1 MKGAFKSTNWK
12 KICLKSIFIFPQ
24 GLPDVSVDKESACS
38 AGDTGDAGLI
48 PGLGKFPGEGNG
60 NPLLYSC
67 LESPCTE
74 KPGVLYSPKGCKQ
87 LDKKKWESRQSQI
100 LKVEAKAL
108 TKRIKCV

>member
-38 AGDTGDAGLI
+38 AGDAGLI

-74 KPGVLYSPKGCKQ
+74 KPGVLQSKGLQ
-87 LDKKKWESRQSQI
+87 TVGQE
-100 LKVEAKAL
+100 EM
-108 TKRIKCV
+108 RIKTEPDIKGRGKSTNQKNKMCLK